1 MSYKF
6 ELLPTSDITGI
17 TDTERQP
24 AGRFSAWLAINQQPI
39 EADVPCGDCN
49 ACCRAGYFIHITPS
63 DSAALEHIPAALLF
77 PAPGLAAGHMIMGY
91 NKHGACPM
99 LVDDACSIY
108 EHRPQTCR
116 DYDCR
121 IFTATNIAAGGSNK
135 VSVNEQAARWQF
147 EYTADADR
155 RQQAAVTAAIS
166 FLVEHHNLLEKNLLP
181 TNPTQVALL
190 AIKIHPLFVEPDQQT
205 PDDKAAAIAKLI
217 RRSA

>member
-1 MSYKF
+1 MSNKF
-6 ELLPTSDITGI
+6 ELLPILDI

-49 ACCRAGYFIHITPS
+49 ACCRAGYFIHITPA
-63 DSAALEHIPAALLF
+63 DTAALKHIPAALLF

-91 NKHGACPM
+91 NKQGACPM

-121 IFTATNIAAGGSNK
+121 IFAATNIAAGGNNK

-147 EYTADADR
+147 EYAADADR
-155 RQQAAVTAAIS
+155 LQQAAVTSAIN
-166 FLVEHHNLLEKNLLP
+166 FLAEHHGLFAAGLLP
-181 TNPTQVALL
+181 TNPTQIALL
-190 AIKIHPLFVEPDQQT
+190 AISIHQLFLDSTE
-205 PDDKAAAIAKLI
+205 
-217 RRSA
+217 RSPSETASVITEMIEKHP